1 MSPLNGEMK
10 PMKINHKLSQ
20 FAAQTG
26 RGLSRPLYKFLR
38 DMLTGLVAKKSILL
52 SDVGRALNEPT
63 DLLYTEKRLSRNLA
77 SARIDDAA
85 IRENYLRTVRRDTT
99 NSVIAFD
106 LSDVRKEYAEHQPYL
121 AGIWDDSRKE
131 KAYGYW
137 LTQVE
142 AVREDG
148 KHIPLWLEA
157 WSQKTPDFVSQNA
170 VIMET
175 IRKVAAHTD
184 PSAVWV
190 FDRGFDNP
198 KVMAACEAAGV
209 TYAIRQVGKRGIIG
223 PDGQKVP
230 TYQVAASI
238 SASYRFPWRSIR
250 HGKARPTEYRCGSAI
265 VEFPDG
271 RKRQLLILWRAG
283 YAEPMMLLSN
293 SLDTC
298 RENII
303 RLCRAYLRRWSV
315 EEAIRAVKQC
325 FELENLRPLTWVGIR
340 RMVLFAFLAWAFLCK
355 VAKSIRRETSRIFGL
370 YKSFGETPEFFYYR
384 LAEVVAILLLF
395 AQSKGP

>member
-1 MSPLNGEMK
+1 
-10 PMKINHKLSQ
+10 MKISLKLSQ

-26 RGLSRPLYKFLR
+26 HDLSRPLYKFLR

-63 DLLYTEKRLSRNLA
+63 DLLYTEKRLSRNL
-77 SARIDDAA
+77 SSKRLDDAA
-85 IRENYLRTVRRDTT
+85 IRENYLRSVRRDTE
-99 NSVIAFD
+99 NAVIAFD

-157 WSQKTPDFVSQNA
+157 WSQKTPDFLSQNA
-170 VIMET
+170 VITET
-175 IRKVAAHTD
+175 IRKVAAHTA

-198 KVMAACEAAGV
+198 KVMAACEDAGV
-209 TYAIRQVGKRGIIG
+209 TYVIRQVGKRGIVG
-223 PDGQKVP
+223 PDGKAL
-230 TYQVAASI
+230 TFEVAAAI
-238 SASYRFPWRSIR
+238 PAPHRFVWRSIR
-250 HGKARPTEYRCGSAI
+250 HGKPRPIENRCGS
-265 VEFPDG
+265 VLVRVPDG
-271 RKRQLLILWRAG
+271 KQRQLIILYRKG
-283 YAEPMMLLSN
+283 PEPMMLLSN
-293 SLDTC
+293 SLD
-298 RENII
+298 RSKANII
-303 RLCRAYLRRWSV
+303 RLARAYLRRWSV
-315 EEAIRAVKQC
+315 EEAIRAVKQV
-325 FELENLRPLTWVGIR
+325 FELENLRPLTWTGIR

-355 VAKSIRRETSRIFGL
+355 VAKTLRKSSRMFGW

-384 LAEVVAILLLF
+384 LAEALAVLLLLNK
-395 AQSKGP
+395 AGP